1 MTSFDI
7 VIDLALTTI
16 NDYKLKKLYNI
27 SKDGFQTYCDSFLI
41 RAIPNF
47 VRCKQPLTFNI
58 ESRSFEADL
67 TQMEISILADLWVIE
82 WFNKEIQDSTQ
93 VQLKLQSSSFSSHS
107 AAQNI
112 KEKSTYKD
120 KLKESVSLKITEYL
134 LEDVSSITEKW

>member
-27 SKDGFQTYCDSFLI
+27 NKDGFQTYCDGFLI

-58 ESRSFEADL
+58 ESRTFEADL
-67 TQMEISILADLWVIE
+67 TMTEISILADLWGIE
-82 WFNKEIQDSTQ
+82 WLNKEIQDYT
-93 VQLKLQSSSFSSHS
+93 
-107 AAQNI
+107 
-112 KEKSTYKD
+112 
-120 KLKESVSLKITEYL
+120 
-134 LEDVSSITEKW
+134 

>member
-27 SKDGFQTYCDSFLI
+27 SRDGFQTYCDSFLI

-47 VRCKQPLTFNI
+47 VRCKQPLTFDI

-82 WFNKEIQDSTQ
+82 WFNKEIKREEVNLTDEER
-93 VQLKLQSSSFSSHS
+93 
-107 AAQNI
+107 A
-112 KEKSTYKD
+112 E
-120 KLKESVSLKITEYL
+120 
-134 LEDVSSITEKW
+134 LEDIKRKLGAT